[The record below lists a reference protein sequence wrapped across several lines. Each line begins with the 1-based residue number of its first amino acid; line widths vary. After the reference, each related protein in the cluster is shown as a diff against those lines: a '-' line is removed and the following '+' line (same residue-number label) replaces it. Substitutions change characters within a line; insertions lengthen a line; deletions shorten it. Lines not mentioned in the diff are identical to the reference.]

1 MKDSCQ
7 ETKGFVDWKKSVC
20 LLAWNEYA
28 KWLSFHTT
36 SVRALQ
42 VVFVSDIPPTFR
54 GDWRIVYAYV
64 ALPSDS
70 RFIC

>member
-7 ETKGFVDWKKSVC
+7 ETKGFADWKKSVC

-36 SVRALQ
+36 SVRTLQ
-42 VVFVSDIPPTFR
+42 VVFVPPTSTQDELDKD
-54 GDWRIVYAYV
+54 G
-64 ALPSDS
+64 
-70 RFIC
+70 